1 MEIKSTMTG
10 RRDIYRDYY
19 YYISSV
25 SDRISRTV
33 FAGYLTKSISI
44 SIYMYVM
51 CRSSCE
57 NAHTLLSFTAT

>member
-33 FAGYLTKSISI
+33 FASYLTKSISI

-51 CRSSCE
+51 CRNSCE

>member
-33 FAGYLTKSISI
+33 FAGYQ
-44 SIYMYVM
+44 IYIYIYIYICM
-51 CRSSCE
+51 
-57 NAHTLLSFTAT
+57 

>member
-33 FAGYLTKSISI
+33 FADYLTESISI